1 MATIQNVVAQDI
13 MVQPVKC
20 AKPEEML
27 DDLEQ
32 RLMDSHLSG
41 MPVVE
46 GGKVIGFISKTD
58 LVRLDVVRKA
68 LSGYVEERL
77 PWIGSDQA
85 GRKATNTAAASDHSQ
100 QGGLASTQ
108 LTVREAMR
116 SDVIT
121 CSPETSV
128 VEVAQL
134 MVQHQI
140 HRIVVVSEKDIV
152 GIVSTLDL
160 AKLLASSA

>member
-1 MATIQNVVAQDI
+1 MATIKNVVAQDI

-27 DDLEQ
+27 EDLEQ

-46 GGKVIGFISKTD
+46 GGEVIGFISKTD

-85 GRKATNTAAASDHSQ
+85 DPPTTNAAATTDHSQ
-100 QGGLASTQ
+100 QGEPAIKQ

-121 CSPETSV
+121 CAPQTPV

-140 HRIVVVSEKDIV
+140 HRIVVVQEKDIV

-160 AKLLASSA
+160 AKLLASSV